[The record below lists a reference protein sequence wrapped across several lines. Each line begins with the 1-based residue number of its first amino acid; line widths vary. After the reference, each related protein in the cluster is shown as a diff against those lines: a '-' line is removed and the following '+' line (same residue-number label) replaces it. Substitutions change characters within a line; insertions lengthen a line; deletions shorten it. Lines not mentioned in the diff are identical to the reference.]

1 MKRTVYD
8 VTVEELEWLR
18 TFEIEGYIPP
28 RSVRRIANNF
38 VRRMIV
44 YEKKHEA
51 ELVDLYKA
59 DYQDILDKIV
69 LSQDHEK
76 MIDWI
81 MDYDWSEKTFV
92 LVMGNQLVETWC
104 VTLVSMSPD
113 NIRASIQAVVEY
125 VKMGLHRELFDHP
138 PSPKHGINIGQALAM
153 SNAMG
158 IVLNAIEIAIERK
171 KKDAI

>member
-1 MKRTVYD
+1 MRRTLYD

-18 TFEIEGYIPP
+18 NFEIAGPTP
-28 RSVRRIANNF
+28 TRSVRLIANNF
-38 VRRMIV
+38 VRRMVV

-69 LSQDHEK
+69 LSQDHVK
-76 MIDWI
+76 MIDWV
-81 MDYDWSEKTFV
+81 MDYNWSEKTFV
-92 LVMGNQLVETWC
+92 MVMGNQLVETWC
-104 VTLVSMSPD
+104 VTLVSMTPD
-113 NIRASIQAVVEY
+113 NIRASIQAVIEY

-138 PSPKHGINIGQALAM
+138 LSPKHGINIGQALAM

-158 IVLNAIEIAIERK
+158 IVLRAIEIAIERK
-171 KKDAI
+171 KKDVI